1 MNSTSEY
8 VAVLQRYKQEH
19 AKQYGIER
27 IGIFGSVALGTHRAD
42 SDVDICVEIRK
53 PDIFFLIG
61 IRDDLQEIFHRKVDI
76 VRLRE
81 KMNPVLR
88 ENINNTAIYA

>member
-1 MNSTSEY
+1 MDLTREY
-8 VAVLQRYKQEH
+8 ITVLQRYKQEH

-42 SDVDICVEIRK
+42 SDVDVCVEISK
-53 PDIFFLIG
+53 PDMFFLIG

-81 KMNPVLR
+81 NMNPFLR
-88 ENINNTAIYA
+88 ENINKTAIYA